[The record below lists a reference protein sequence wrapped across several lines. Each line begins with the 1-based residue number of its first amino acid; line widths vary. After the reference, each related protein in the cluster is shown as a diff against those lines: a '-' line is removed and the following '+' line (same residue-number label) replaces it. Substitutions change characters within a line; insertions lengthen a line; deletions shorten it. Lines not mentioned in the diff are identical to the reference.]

1 MNFFNNI
8 SIFKKVIAI
17 FILAVIIFA
26 LNLSISVISINK
38 NRTTLNYMEQQVYQ
52 RVELANQNV
61 FFIQRLDELYTQS
74 VSFADEDLLTNAGT
88 MYESLRKNLQQ
99 LDKVDPSQANQL
111 NNLSAKLTRYN
122 DMTIKLAKGM
132 LAGTID
138 MAKIGQISQE
148 NPKPMKPYS
157 MKYKT
162 TNKTKYSNLNNR

>member
-88 MYESLRKNLQQ
+88 RARSHFVK
-99 LDKVDPSQANQL
+99 
-111 NNLSAKLTRYN
+111 
-122 DMTIKLAKGM
+122 
-132 LAGTID
+132 
-138 MAKIGQISQE
+138 KIELFRNAMI
-148 NPKPMKPYS
+148 
-157 MKYKT
+157 
-162 TNKTKYSNLNNR
+162 

>member
-1 MNFFNNI
+1 MNFFNDI

-74 VSFADEDLLTNAGT
+74 VSFADETC
-88 MYESLRKNLQQ
+88 
-99 LDKVDPSQANQL
+99 
-111 NNLSAKLTRYN
+111 
-122 DMTIKLAKGM
+122 
-132 LAGTID
+132 
-138 MAKIGQISQE
+138 
-148 NPKPMKPYS
+148 
-157 MKYKT
+157 
-162 TNKTKYSNLNNR
+162 

>member
-1 MNFFNNI
+1 MNFFNDI

-88 MYESLRKNLQQ
+88 MYESLRKNLQ
-99 LDKVDPSQANQL
+99 
-111 NNLSAKLTRYN
+111 
-122 DMTIKLAKGM
+122 
-132 LAGTID
+132 
-138 MAKIGQISQE
+138 
-148 NPKPMKPYS
+148 
-157 MKYKT
+157 
-162 TNKTKYSNLNNR
+162 